1 MPDPPVSAV
10 LNLCGSILQPEASG
24 LQRGTG
30 LMDHKGGIPGE
41 YAAASFERP
50 IDLVHL
56 ARQTLGDRSLEREVL
71 NLFVVQ
77 ARSILAQMELV
88 APGKARL
95 DLAHTLKGS
104 ARSVGAWHVA
114 TEAEACEAL
123 FEANEASW
131 REAFDR
137 LGKAIRLAIHAI
149 QDVQQAA

>member
-1 MPDPPVSAV
+1 MV
-10 LNLCGSILQPEASG
+10 
-24 LQRGTG
+24 
-30 LMDHKGGIPGE
+30 HKGGIPGD

-88 APGKARL
+88 PPGQARL

-104 ARSVGAWHVA
+104 ARSVGAWQVA
-114 TEAEACEAL
+114 SEAEACEAL
-123 FEANEASW
+123 FEATESSW
-131 REAFDR
+131 KTALER
-137 LGKAIRLAIHAI
+137 LGSAIRVAIHAI

>member
-1 MPDPPVSAV
+1 MMSNK
-10 LNLCGSILQPEASG
+10 L
-24 LQRGTG
+24 
-30 LMDHKGGIPGE
+30 GIPGDHT
-41 YAAASFERP
+41 AASFERP

-77 ARSILAQMELV
+77 ARSVLTQMET
-88 APGKARL
+88 AHPGRSRA

-114 TEAEACEAL
+114 QEAEACETL
-123 FEANEASW
+123 HEANEASW
-131 REAFDR
+131 QA
-137 LGKAIRLAIHAI
+137 AIERLALAVRTAITAI

>member
-1 MPDPPVSAV
+1 M
-10 LNLCGSILQPEASG
+10 Q
-24 LQRGTG
+24 
-30 LMDHKGGIPGE
+30 HKGGIPGE

-77 ARSILAQMELV
+77 ARSILTQMELTP
-88 APGKARL
+88 PGKPRL
-95 DLAHTLKGS
+95 ELAHTLKGS

-123 FEANEASW
+123 FEATEASW
-131 REAFDR
+131 RGAIER
-137 LGKAIRLAIHAI
+137 LGQAIRTAIVAI
-149 QDVQQAA
+149 EDVQQAA

>member
-1 MPDPPVSAV
+1 MMSNKFGFP
-10 LNLCGSILQPEASG
+10 G
-24 LQRGTG
+24 
-30 LMDHKGGIPGE
+30 DHT
-41 YAAASFERP
+41 AASFERP

-77 ARSILAQMELV
+77 ARSVLAQMEV
-88 APGKARL
+88 AHPGRSRA

-114 TEAEACEAL
+114 QEAEACETL
-123 FEANEASW
+123 HEASEGSW
-131 REAFDR
+131 QA
-137 LGKAIRLAIHAI
+137 AIERLALAVRTAISAI